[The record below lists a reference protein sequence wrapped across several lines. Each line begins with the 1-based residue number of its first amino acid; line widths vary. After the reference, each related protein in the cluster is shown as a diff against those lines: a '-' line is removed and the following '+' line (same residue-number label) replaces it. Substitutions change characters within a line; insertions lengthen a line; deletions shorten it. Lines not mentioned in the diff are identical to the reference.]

1 MVQVP
6 VLAIHGGAGTI
17 NREALSAE
25 AEREYRGALQSIL
38 EKGRD
43 ALAAGAS
50 DILHDMKWTAPE
62 QGLPL
67 FSPSSLSAAA
77 PPLPPTAEE
86 KEILHAVRMGFNTID
101 TLCASLGKP
110 ACAITPLLSRMQ
122 IAGQITP
129 DAGGYFS
136 INHKG
141 H

>member
-1 MVQVP
+1 
-6 VLAIHGGAGTI
+6 
-17 NREALSAE
+17 
-25 AEREYRGALQSIL
+25 
-38 EKGRD
+38 
-43 ALAAGAS
+43 
-50 DILHDMKWTAPE
+50 
-62 QGLPL
+62 
-67 FSPSSLSAAA
+67 
-77 PPLPPTAEE
+77 
-86 KEILHAVRMGFNTID
+86 MGFNTID